1 MIRLMK
7 LLILGGGVFLGAAA
21 LDAAVRRGHA
31 ATVFNRGR
39 SRTAWP
45 AGVEAI
51 AGDRVADLGRLAGQ
65 RWDAVIDTCGY
76 VPTDVRASAQA
87 LRESGCYLF
96 VSSISVYAKTDHA
109 PLRETDALASAAG
122 IAPDDRNPEH
132 YGPQKAACE
141 AEVTAVF
148 GERALLV
155 RPGLIVGPGDRSGR
169 FSHWPW
175 RAAIGGTMLVPDVA
189 DGEPLQFID
198 VRDLG
203 EWMVGALEQQERGV
217 FNATGPV
224 SDDPA
229 EASIDWST
237 LIAACRAEV
246 AARGIAPA
254 EPVRVPEALLLE
266 QKVQPW
272 SELPLW
278 LPSSNPEYA
287 GFNRA
292 DLARARAAGLFTRP
306 LRDTIAAVLDEGV
319 PHDPDDRRRKG
330 KLTLEREATLVAKFA
345 KVVSPPIGDR

>member
-1 MIRLMK
+1 MK
-7 LLILGGGVFLGAAA
+7 LLILGGGVFLGAAT
-21 LDAAVRRGHA
+21 LDAATRRGHA
-31 ATVFNRGR
+31 VTVFNRGR

-45 AGVEAI
+45 DGVEAI
-51 AGDRVADLGRLAGQ
+51 EGDRTANLERLAGR

-122 IAPDDRNPEH
+122 IAPDDRNLEH
-132 YGPQKAACE
+132 YGAQKAACE
-141 AEVTAVF
+141 AEVSAVF
-148 GERALLV
+148 GERALLI
-155 RPGLIVGPGDRSGR
+155 RPGLIVGPGDRTGR

-175 RAAIGGTMLVPDVA
+175 RAAGGGTMLVPDVA

-203 EWMVGALEQQERGV
+203 DWMVRALEQQERGV
-217 FNATGPV
+217 FNATGPINE
-224 SDDPA
+224 DPA
-229 EASIDWST
+229 EALVDWTT
-237 LIAACRAEV
+237 LIEACRAEV
-246 AARGIAPA
+246 RARGITPA
-254 EPVRVPEALLLE
+254 EAVRVPEALLLE

-278 LPSSNPEYA
+278 LPSSDPDYA

-292 DLARARAAGLFTRP
+292 DLTRARTAGLRTRP
-306 LRDTIAAVLDEGV
+306 LRETIAAVLDEGV
-319 PHDPDDRRRKG
+319 PSDPDDRRLKG
-330 KLTLEREATLVAKFA
+330 KLTREREAALLALN
-345 KVVSPPIGDR
+345 

>member
-1 MIRLMK
+1 MK
-7 LLILGGGVFLGAAA
+7 ILILGGGVFLGAAT
-21 LDAAVRRGHA
+21 LDAAVQRGHA
-31 ATVFNRGR
+31 VTVFNRGR
-39 SRTAWP
+39 SRTQWP

-51 AGDRVADLGRLAGQ
+51 SGDRVADLGRLAGR
-65 RWDAVIDTCGY
+65 RWDAVVDTCGY
-76 VPTDVRASAQA
+76 VPTDVRAGVQT
-87 LRESGCYLF
+87 LCESGCYLF

-122 IAPDDRNPEH
+122 IAPDDRNLEH

-175 RAAIGGTMLVPDVA
+175 RAAGGGAMLVPGVA

-203 EWMVGALEQQERGV
+203 EWMVRALEQQERGV

-224 SDDPA
+224 NDDPA
-229 EASIDWST
+229 EAPIDWST

-246 AARGIAPA
+246 AARGIVPA
-254 EPVRVPEALLLE
+254 QAVRVPEALLLE

-278 LPSSNPEYA
+278 LPSNDSTYA

-292 DLARARAAGLFTRP
+292 DLSRARAAGLRTRP
-306 LRDTIAAVLDEGV
+306 LRDTIAAVLDESV
-319 PHDPDDRRRKG
+319 PGDPDDRRLKG
-330 KLTLEREATLVAKFA
+330 KLTREREAAVLALM
-345 KVVSPPIGDR
+345 